1 MKERERRKI
10 STEEMAGKVGLPLD
24 RYLEVEAGDSPA
36 ERWGPAIRELAVAL
50 QVPTSRM
57 FATSGKSADTRPGQ
71 AAELIRGHREAR
83 KLSAADVAAKMGVSP
98 EEYAQVE
105 SGSSEIEE
113 WGPFFLRFAESL
125 ESGFPVFNLFDQ
137 FGLSIETLRIDGNTM
152 RRLTDEG

>member
-10 STEEMAGKVGLPLD
+10 SADEMAGRVGLPVD
-24 RYLEVEAGDSPA
+24 RYLDIEAGNSPA

-57 FATSGKSADTRPGQ
+57 FATSGKSADTKPGQ
-71 AAELIRGHREAR
+71 AAGLIRGHRETR
-83 KLSAADVAAKMGVSP
+83 QLSADEVAGKMGLSP

-105 SGSSEIEE
+105 AGSSEIEE

-125 ESGFPVFNLFDQ
+125 ENGFPVFNLFHP
-137 FGLSIETLRIDGNTM
+137 FGLPFEKLSLEDYR
-152 RRLTDEG
+152 

>member
-1 MKERERRKI
+1 MKQGEVLMKERERRKI
-10 STEEMAGKVGLPLD
+10 SPEEMAGKVGLPVD
-24 RYLEVEAGDSPA
+24 RYLAIEAGNSPA

-71 AAELIRGHREAR
+71 AAELIRGHRETR
-83 KLSAADVAAKMGVSP
+83 KLSAEEAAGKMGLSP

-125 ESGFPVFNLFDQ
+125 ENGFPVFNLFHP
-137 FGLSIETLRIDGNTM
+137 FGLPFEKLSLEDYR
-152 RRLTDEG
+152 

>member
-1 MKERERRKI
+1 MKQGEVLMKERERRKI
-10 STEEMAGKVGLPLD
+10 SAEEMAGKVGLPVD
-24 RYLEVEAGDSPA
+24 RYLEIEAGNSPA

-57 FATSGKSADTRPGQ
+57 FATSGKSADTKPGQ
-71 AAELIRGHREAR
+71 AAGLIRGHREAHQ
-83 KLSAADVAAKMGVSP
+83 LSEGDVAGKMGLSP

-125 ESGFPVFNLFDQ
+125 EQGFPVFNLFHP
-137 FGLSIETLRIDGNTM
+137 FGLPFEKLSLEDYR
-152 RRLTDEG
+152 

>member
-1 MKERERRKI
+1 MKQGEVLMKERERRKI
-10 STEEMAGKVGLPLD
+10 SPEEMAGKVGLPLD
-24 RYLEVEAGDSPA
+24 RYLDVEAGNSPA

-83 KLSAADVAAKMGVSP
+83 KLDAADVAGKMGVSP

-125 ESGFPVFNLFDQ
+125 ENGFPVFNLFHP
-137 FGLSIETLRIDGNTM
+137 FGLPFEKLSLEDYR
-152 RRLTDEG
+152 

>member
-1 MKERERRKI
+1 MKQGEVLMKERERRKI
-10 STEEMAGKVGLPLD
+10 SVEEMAGKVGLPVD
-24 RYLEVEAGDSPA
+24 RYREIEAGNSPA

-57 FATSGKSADTRPGQ
+57 FATSGKSADTKPGQ
-71 AAELIRGHREAR
+71 AAGLIRGHREAR
-83 KLSAADVAAKMGVSP
+83 KLSPEEVAGKMSLSP

-125 ESGFPVFNLFDQ
+125 ENGFPVFNLFHP
-137 FGLSIETLRIDGNTM
+137 FGLPFEKLSLEDYR
-152 RRLTDEG
+152 

>member
-1 MKERERRKI
+1 VKQGEVLMKERERRKI

-24 RYLEVEAGDSPA
+24 RYLEIEAGNSPA
-36 ERWGPAIRELAVAL
+36 ERWGPAIRDLAVAL

-57 FATSGKSADTRPGQ
+57 FATSGKSADTKPGQ

-83 KLSAADVAAKMGVSP
+83 QLSADDMAGKMGITP

-125 ESGFPVFNLFDQ
+125 ENGFPVFNLFHP
-137 FGLSIETLRIDGNTM
+137 FGLPFEKLSLEDYR
-152 RRLTDEG
+152 